1 MMKNFL
7 NVFVKHRDNSRRP
20 VNTGRMLKHAVFI
33 VIIVISLIFVIVSKL
48 PKTEEAVPETE
59 EPIESYDKITEIEIV
74 FDEET
79 TTETITDKEDPTNQ
93 E

>member
-1 MMKNFL
+1 MKNFL
-7 NVFVKHRDNSRRP
+7 NVFVKHRDNSKRP

-33 VIIVISLIFVIVSKL
+33 GIIVISLIFVIVSKL
-48 PKTEEAVPETE
+48 QKPEEIVPDVE

-79 TTETITDKEDPTNQ
+79 MSETTTDIENSANQ

>member
-1 MMKNFL
+1 MRNIFNGLIKRN
-7 NVFVKHRDNSRRP
+7 NNSITSVNAARRI
-20 VNTGRMLKHAVFI
+20 KHAVFI
-33 VIIVISLIFVIVSKL
+33 GIIVITLIIVTVSKL

-59 EPIESYDKITEIEIV
+59 DPIESYDKITEIEIV

-79 TTETITDKEDPTNQ
+79 TAENITDTEDSADG